1 MNRIEVQKF
10 IKKFKILDIIIKNPG
25 LSKTQ
30 IKINLNEV
38 PLLLKGAIGNR
49 LIKLNQDEKIIGISK
64 G

>member
-1 MNRIEVQKF
+1 MVDFEF
-10 IKKFKILDIIIKNPG
+10 INNENSIMAVA
-25 LSKTQ
+25 SKTQ